1 MEKVIY
7 REVKIVII
15 TGKYNEAKVFTN
27 NIEESAIIQIK
38 ELLDQEFIKD
48 SKIRIMP
55 DVHSGAGCVIG
66 TTMTIKDKI
75 IPNLV
80 GVDIGCGMLVA
91 KLNIK
96 NDKNILKTIDEI
108 INKYIP
114 SGFKIRDNIHSN
126 IGNSVDNL
134 YDLKCLDYMDIEN
147 AKRSIGTLGGGNHFI
162 ELNKDVN
169 DNIYIVIHS
178 GSRNLGLQVAN
189 YYQISAYLQQHF
201 NLIIDDIVDKNIKDI
216 KVKRNMLNKKIK
228 EIKSNNK
235 NISFDLSYVKDGLFD
250 NYISDMDII
259 INYAKINRETIL
271 FEIIDNFRKNDIGV
285 EIIDKFCTI
294 HNYIDTKNMIL
305 RKGSVSAQKDE
316 KFLLPLNMKDGS
328 LICIG
333 KGNEDWNYSSP
344 HGAGRLMSR
353 SEAKKKIDFDK
364 FKEIMKGIYSTSVT
378 IETIDEAPMVYK
390 NKKEIIDNIKETTD
404 IVDHLIPI
412 YNFKAKE

>member
-1 MEKVIY
+1 M
-7 REVKIVII
+7 II

-38 ELLDQEFIKD
+38 ELLDQEFIKN

-114 SGFKIRDNIHSN
+114 SGFNIRNEVHFSVSN
-126 IGNSVDNL
+126 SIDNL

-162 ELNKDVN
+162 ELNKDNN

-201 NLIIDDIVDKNIKDI
+201 NLIIDDIVDKNIEDI
-216 KVKRNMLNKKIK
+216 KIKRNMLNKKIK
-228 EIKSNNK
+228 EIKNNNK
-235 NISFDLSYVKDGLFD
+235 NISFDLSYVKDSFFD

-271 FEIIDNFRKNDIGV
+271 FEIIDNIRKNDIGV

-328 LICIG
+328 LICVG
-333 KGNEDWNYSSP
+333 KGNDDWNYSSP

-353 SEAKKKIDFDK
+353 NEAKKKIDLDQ
-364 FKEIMKGIYSTSVT
+364 FKEVMKNIYSTSVT
-378 IETIDEAPMVYK
+378 IETIDESPMVYK
-390 NKKEIIDNIKETTD
+390 NKNEIIDNIKETAD
-404 IVDHLIPI
+404 IIEHLIPI

>member
-1 MEKVIY
+1 M
-7 REVKIVII
+7 II
-15 TGKYNEAKVFTN
+15 TGKYNSAKVFTN

-38 ELLDQEFIKD
+38 ELLNQEFIKD

-96 NDKNILKTIDEI
+96 DNKNILKIIDDI
-108 INKYIP
+108 INKNIP
-114 SGFKIRDNIHSN
+114 SGFNIRNEVHFNIKD
-126 IGNSVDNL
+126 SVDNL
-134 YDLKCLDYMDIEN
+134 YNLKCLDYMDIDN
-147 AKRSIGTLGGGNHFI
+147 AKKSLGTLGGGNHFI
-162 ELNKDVN
+162 ELNKN
-169 DNIYIVIHS
+169 SNNNIYIVIHS

-189 YYQISAYLQQHF
+189 YYQNSAYLQQHF
-201 NLIIDDIVDKNIKDI
+201 NLTVDDIVDKNISSI
-216 KVKRNMLNKKIK
+216 KVKRKTLNEKIK
-228 EIKSNNK
+228 EIKKNNK
-235 NISFDLSYVKDGLFD
+235 NISFDLSYVSGYLFD
-250 NYISDMDII
+250 DYINDMDII

-271 FEIIDNFRKNDIGV
+271 FDILYNLSKIGV
-285 EIIDKFCTI
+285 DVEIVDKFTTI
-294 HNYIDTKNMIL
+294 HNYIDTANMIL
-305 RKGSVSAQKDE
+305 RKGSVSAQKGE
-316 KFLLPLNMKDGS
+316 KYLLPLNMKDGS
-328 LICIG
+328 LICLG

-353 SEAKKKIDFDK
+353 SEAKKNIDLDK
-364 FKEIMKGIYSTSVT
+364 FKEVMKGIYSTSVT

-390 NKKEIIDNIKETTD
+390 NKKEIVENIKDTAD
-404 IVDHLIPI
+404 IIDHLIPI

>member
-1 MEKVIY
+1 M
-7 REVKIVII
+7 II

-38 ELLDQEFIKD
+38 ELLDQEFIKNN
-48 SKIRIMP
+48 KIRIMP

-114 SGFKIRDNIHSN
+114 SGFKIRDNIYSN
-126 IGNSVDNL
+126 IGNSIDNL

-162 ELNKDVN
+162 ELNKDSN

-201 NLIIDDIVDKNIKDI
+201 NLIIDDIVDKNIEDI
-216 KVKRNMLNKKIK
+216 KVKRNVLNKKIK

-235 NISFDLSYVKDGLFD
+235 NISFDLSYVKDSLFD

-259 INYAKINRETIL
+259 INYAKINREIIL
-271 FEIIDNFRKNDIGV
+271 FDIIDNLRKNDICV
-285 EIIDKFCTI
+285 EIIDKFCAI

-328 LICIG
+328 LICVG

-353 SEAKKKIDFDK
+353 NEAKKKIDLDK

-378 IETIDEAPMVYK
+378 IETIDESPMVYK
-390 NKKEIIDNIKETTD
+390 NKKEIIDNIKETAD

>member
-1 MEKVIY
+1 M
-7 REVKIVII
+7 II
-15 TGKYNEAKVFTN
+15 TGKYNSAKVFTN

-38 ELLDQEFIKD
+38 ELLNQEFIKD

-96 NDKNILKTIDEI
+96 DNKNILKKIDEI
-108 INKYIP
+108 VNKYIP
-114 SGFKIRDNIHSN
+114 SGFNIRNEVHFNIKD
-126 IGNSVDNL
+126 SVDNL
-134 YDLKCLDYMDIEN
+134 YNLKCLDYMDIDN
-147 AKRSIGTLGGGNHFI
+147 AKKSLGTLGGGNHFI
-162 ELNKDVN
+162 ELNKDSS

-178 GSRNLGLQVAN
+178 GSRNLGLKVAN

-201 NLIIDDIVDKNIKDI
+201 NLTVDDIVDKNISSV
-216 KVKRNMLNKKIK
+216 KVKRKTLNEKIK
-228 EIKSNNK
+228 EIKKNNK
-235 NISFDLSYVKDGLFD
+235 NISFDLSYVSGSLFD
-250 NYISDMDII
+250 DYINDMDII

-271 FEIIDNFRKNDIGV
+271 FDILYNLNNVGINV
-285 EIIDKFCTI
+285 EIIDKFTTI
-294 HNYIDTKNMIL
+294 HNYIDTANMIL
-305 RKGSVSAQKDE
+305 RKGSVSAQKGE
-316 KFLLPLNMKDGS
+316 KYLLPLNMKDGS
-328 LICIG
+328 LICLG
-333 KGNEDWNYSSP
+333 KGNEDWNCSSP

-353 SEAKKKIDFDK
+353 SEAKKNIDLDK
-364 FKEIMKGIYSTSVT
+364 FKEVMKGIYSTSVT

-390 NKKEIIDNIKETTD
+390 NKKEIIENIKDTAD
-404 IVDHLIPI
+404 IVDHLILI

>member
-1 MEKVIY
+1 M
-7 REVKIVII
+7 II
-15 TGKYNEAKVFTN
+15 TGKYNSAKVFTN

-38 ELLDQEFIKD
+38 ELLNQEFIKD

-96 NDKNILKTIDEI
+96 DNKNILKKIDEI

-114 SGFKIRDNIHSN
+114 SGFNIRNEVHFNIKD
-126 IGNSVDNL
+126 SVDNL
-134 YDLKCLDYMDIEN
+134 YNLKCLDYMDIDN
-147 AKRSIGTLGGGNHFI
+147 AKKSLGTLGGGNHFI
-162 ELNKDVN
+162 ELNKDSS

-201 NLIIDDIVDKNIKDI
+201 KLIVDDIVDKNISNI
-216 KVKRNMLNKKIK
+216 KVKRKTLNEKIK
-228 EIKSNNK
+228 EIKKNNK
-235 NISFDLSYVKDGLFD
+235 NISFDLSYVSGSLFD
-250 NYISDMDII
+250 DYINDMDII

-271 FEIIDNFRKNDIGV
+271 FDILYNLSKIGV
-285 EIIDKFCTI
+285 DVEIVDKFTTI
-294 HNYIDTKNMIL
+294 HNYIDTANMIL
-305 RKGSVSAQKDE
+305 RKGSVSAQKSE
-316 KFLLPLNMKDGS
+316 KYLLPLNMKDGS
-328 LICIG
+328 LICLG

-353 SEAKKKIDFDK
+353 SEAKKNIDLDK
-364 FKEIMKGIYSTSVT
+364 FKEVMKGIYSTSVT

-390 NKKEIIDNIKETTD
+390 NKKEIVENIKVTAD
-404 IVDHLIPI
+404 IIDHLIPI

>member
-1 MEKVIY
+1 M
-7 REVKIVII
+7 II

-38 ELLDQEFIKD
+38 ELLDQEFIKN

-96 NDKNILKTIDEI
+96 NDKNIFKTIDEI

-126 IGNSVDNL
+126 IGNSIDNL

-162 ELNKDVN
+162 ELNKDDN

-201 NLIIDDIVDKNIKDI
+201 NLIIDDIVDKNIEDI
-216 KVKRNMLNKKIK
+216 KVKRNVLNKKIK

-235 NISFDLSYVKDGLFD
+235 NISFDLSYVKDSLFD

-271 FEIIDNFRKNDIGV
+271 FEIVDNLRKNDICV

-353 SEAKKKIDFDK
+353 NEAKKKIDLDK

-390 NKKEIIDNIKETTD
+390 NKKEIINNIKETAD
-404 IVDHLIPI
+404 IVEHLIPI

>member
-1 MEKVIY
+1 M
-7 REVKIVII
+7 II
-15 TGKYNEAKVFTN
+15 TGKYNSAKVFTN

-38 ELLDQEFIKD
+38 ELLNQEFIKD

-96 NDKNILKTIDEI
+96 DNKNILKKIDEI

-114 SGFKIRDNIHSN
+114 SGFNIRNEVHFNIKD
-126 IGNSVDNL
+126 SVDNL
-134 YDLKCLDYMDIEN
+134 YNLKCLDYMDIDN
-147 AKRSIGTLGGGNHFI
+147 AKKSLGTLGGGNHFI
-162 ELNKDVN
+162 ELNKDSS

-189 YYQISAYLQQHF
+189 YYQNSAYLQQHF
-201 NLIIDDIVDKNIKDI
+201 NFTVDDIVDKDIKDI
-216 KVKRNMLNKKIK
+216 KVKRKTLNEKIK
-228 EIKSNNK
+228 EIKKNNK
-235 NISFDLSYVKDGLFD
+235 NISFDLSYVSGSLFD
-250 NYISDMDII
+250 DYINDMDII

-271 FEIIDNFRKNDIGV
+271 FDILYNLNSIGV
-285 EIIDKFCTI
+285 DVEIVDKFTTI
-294 HNYIDTKNMIL
+294 HNYIDTANMIL
-305 RKGSVSAQKDE
+305 RKGSVSAQKGE
-316 KFLLPLNMKDGS
+316 KYLLPLNMKDGS
-328 LICIG
+328 LICLG

-353 SEAKKKIDFDK
+353 SEAKKNIDLDK
-364 FKEIMKGIYSTSVT
+364 FKEVMKGIYSTSVT

-390 NKKEIIDNIKETTD
+390 NKKEIVENIKD
-404 IVDHLIPI
+404 AANIIDHLIPI

>member
-1 MEKVIY
+1 MKDLRVRSESY
-7 REVKIVII
+7 II

-38 ELLDQEFIKD
+38 ELLNQEFIKN

-66 TTMTIKDKI
+66 NTMTIKDKI

-96 NDKNILKTIDEI
+96 NNKNILKIIDEI

-114 SGFKIRDNIHSN
+114 SGFKIRDNIYFN
-126 IGNSVDNL
+126 IGNTIDNL
-134 YDLKCLDYMDIEN
+134 NDLKCLNYMDIDN

-162 ELNKDVN
+162 ELNKDSN

-216 KVKRNMLNKKIK
+216 KIKRNELNKKIK
-228 EIKSNNK
+228 EMKNNNK
-235 NISFDLSYVKDGLFD
+235 NISFDLSYVEGILFD
-250 NYISDMDII
+250 NYINDMDII

-271 FEIIDNFRKNDIGV
+271 FDILDNLRKNNIEVDIV
-285 EIIDKFCTI
+285 DKFCTI
-294 HNYIDTKNMIL
+294 HNYIDTTNMIL

-316 KFLLPLNMKDGS
+316 KFLLPLNMKDDS
-328 LICIG
+328 LICKG
-333 KGNEDWNYSSP
+333 KGNKDWNFSSP

-353 SEAKKKIDFDK
+353 GEAKKRIDLDK
-364 FKEIMKGIYSTSVT
+364 FKEVMKGIYSTSVT
-378 IETIDEAPMVYK
+378 IDTIDEAPMVYK
-390 NKKEIIDNIKETTD
+390 NKKEIIENIKETAD
-404 IVDHLIPI
+404 IVDYLIPI